1 MLSKKRILMF
11 SALSLIVLTF
21 SSVRVSAQGTTKRLW
36 GMNRYE
42 TSAQISNSGWTKSDY
57 AVIASGENFPDALG
71 AAPLAK
77 KYNAPILLTQKDTL
91 DANTAS
97 QLSRLGVEHVFIVG
111 GPGAVSS
118 AVENQLKNKG
128 IVVDRFYGSNRYETS
143 ISIAKQMGNP
153 SEIVIATGEDFSDG
167 LTVGP
172 IAANKGIPFILV
184 PKTNLPSVVKDY
196 IADKNISKTYVI
208 GGNDVIDDTVASQF
222 PNVERITGSDRYQRN
237 ANIINKFSSNI
248 DFSKVCI
255 ASGENFP
262 DALSGTAYAALNSSP
277 VFLVSPNLGASE
289 KSFISSKLLNVKE
302 TNVLGGEGAVSQAI
316 LNSITTPSVSTGND
330 DSNIEDDG
338 IDLNNTTQ
346 DNSIDLNSNEYN
358 LDSSELK

>member
-1 MLSKKRILMF
+1 MLNKKRILMF
-11 SALSLIVLTF
+11 SAISLIALTF

-42 TSAQISNSGWTKSDY
+42 TSSQISNSGWTKSDY

-77 KYNAPILLTQKDTL
+77 KYNAPILLTEKDSL
-91 DANTAS
+91 DVNTSS
-97 QLSRLGVEHVFIVG
+97 QLTRLGVKHVFIVG

-118 AVENQLKNKG
+118 AVENQLKSKS
-128 IVVDRFYGSNRYETS
+128 IVVERFYGSNRYETS

-172 IAANKGIPFILV
+172 IAANKGIPVILV

-208 GGNDVIDDTVASQF
+208 GGNDIIDDSVASQF
-222 PNVERITGSDRYQRN
+222 PNVERITGSNRYERN
-237 ANIINKFSSNI
+237 VNIINRFSSDI
-248 DFSKVCI
+248 DFSKVCL

-277 VFLVSPNLGASE
+277 VFLVSPNLGESE
-289 KSFISSKLLNVKE
+289 KAFISSKILKVKE
-302 TNVLGGEGAVSQAI
+302 TNILGGEGAVSQSI
-316 LNSITTPSVSTGND
+316 LNNITTPTVSPEND
-330 DSNIEDDG
+330 ATNIEDDG

-346 DNSIDLNSNEYN
+346 DNSTNLNGNEYN